1 MGIYSFK
8 ISQANYIDD
17 DKLVEL
23 LKATGQVDEWSFN
36 SINKKW
42 QETRKANKEYLKSQR
57 RMKKKEE

>member
-36 SINKKW
+36 SINKK
-42 QETRKANKEYLKSQR
+42 
-57 RMKKKEE
+57 